1 MKHLTLLSALFVSAM
16 SVSILAVPGA
26 SAEIVAGAAIPDR
39 PTGNVQMIYNTNPAL
54 QCFHTAR
61 DGVDLKFG
69 LEHCDIAMHDP
80 MMNYRAQTVVNRG
93 IIRYALGD
101 SRGALNDF
109 QNALEYNPAMGDAYL
124 NQALVLVAEKR
135 PAEALAAINQGIAL
149 GATNL
154 QVAYYS
160 RGEIEEDEGHFAQAY
175 RDYKQAL
182 MIKPDYA
189 AAQRQLE
196 RFKVV
201 PKATATQ

>member
-1 MKHLTLLSALFVSAM
+1 MKRLALLSALFVS
-16 SVSILAVPGA
+16 VLAAPVA
-26 SAEIVAGAAIPDR
+26 SASVMAGAALPDR
-39 PTGNVQMIYNTNPAL
+39 PTGNIQMIYNTNPAL

-61 DGVDLKFG
+61 DHVDLKFG

-80 MMNYRAQTVVNRG
+80 MMNYRAQTAVNRG

-109 QNALEYNPAMGDAYL
+109 QDALEYNPTMGDAYL

-160 RGEIEEDEGHFAQAY
+160 RGEIEEDAGHFAQAY

-182 MIKPDYA
+182 MIKPDYV

-196 RFKVV
+196 RFRVV
-201 PKATATQ
+201 PKTTSTQ

>member
-1 MKHLTLLSALFVSAM
+1 MKHLALLSVLFISA
-16 SVSILAVPGA
+16 LAVP
-26 SAEIVAGAAIPDR
+26 SARATVVAGAAIPDR
-39 PTGNVQMIYNTNPAL
+39 PTGNVQMIYSTNPAV

-69 LEHCDIAMHDP
+69 LEHCDIAMRDP
-80 MMNYRAQTVVNRG
+80 MINYRAQTIVNRG

-109 QNALEYNPAMGDAYL
+109 QDALEYNPAMGDAYL

-135 PAEALAAINQGIAL
+135 PAEALAAVNQGIAL
-149 GATNL
+149 GAANL

-160 RGEIEEDEGHFAQAY
+160 RGEIEEDSGHFAQAY

-201 PKATATQ
+201 PKTISTQ

>member
-1 MKHLTLLSALFVSAM
+1 MKRLALLSALFVFAM
-16 SVSILAVPGA
+16 AVPAAGA
-26 SAEIVAGAAIPDR
+26 AVVAGAAIPDR
-39 PTGNVQMIYNTNPAL
+39 PTGNVQMIYNTNPAV

-61 DGVDLKFG
+61 DGVDLQFG

-80 MMNYRAQTVVNRG
+80 AMNYRAQTVVNRG
-93 IIRYALGD
+93 IIRFALGD

-109 QNALEYNPAMGDAYL
+109 QDALEYNPAMGDAYL

-160 RGEIEEDEGHFAQAY
+160 RGEIAEDEGHFAQAY

-182 MIKPDYA
+182 MIKPDYV

-201 PKATATQ
+201 PKAQATQ

>member
-1 MKHLTLLSALFVSAM
+1 MKRLALLSALFVSA
-16 SVSILAVPGA
+16 LAVPVAGA
-26 SAEIVAGAAIPDR
+26 VAIAGAAIPDK

-101 SRGALNDF
+101 SSGALNDF

-160 RGEIEEDEGHFAQAY
+160 RGEIEEDAGHFAQAY

-201 PKATATQ
+201 PKITATQ

>member
-1 MKHLTLLSALFVSAM
+1 MKRLALLSALFVFAM
-16 SVSILAVPGA
+16 AVPAAGA
-26 SAEIVAGAAIPDR
+26 AVVAGAAIPDR
-39 PTGNVQMIYNTNPAL
+39 PTGNVQMIYNTNPAV

-61 DGVDLKFG
+61 DGVDLQFG

-80 MMNYRAQTVVNRG
+80 AMNYRAQTVVNRG
-93 IIRYALGD
+93 IIRYAMGD

-109 QNALEYNPAMGDAYL
+109 QNALEYDPAMGDAYL
-124 NQALVLVAEKR
+124 NLALVLVAEKR

-160 RGEIEEDEGHFAQAY
+160 RGEIAEDEGHFAQAY

-189 AAQRQLE
+189 AAQRQLA
-196 RFKVV
+196 RFRVV
-201 PKATATQ
+201 PKAPATQ

>member
-1 MKHLTLLSALFVSAM
+1 MKHLALLSTLFVSATL
-16 SVSILAVPGA
+16 IAVLTVPAAGD
-26 SAEIVAGAAIPDR
+26 EIVAGAAIPDK
-39 PTGNVQMIYNTNPAL
+39 PTGNVEMIYNTNPAV

-69 LEHCDIAMHDP
+69 LEHCDIAMQDP
-80 MMNYRAQTVVNRG
+80 AMNYRAQTVVNRG

-101 SRGALNDF
+101 SNGALRDF
-109 QNALEYNPAMGDAYL
+109 KNALEYNPAMGDAYL

-160 RGEIEEDEGHFAQAY
+160 RGEIDEDAGRFAQAY

-182 MIKPDYA
+182 MIKPDYV

-201 PKATATQ
+201 PKTPATQ